1 MSDFVRVIDKRD
13 ADDIC
18 HEELIRTSD
27 LIKVVKWYGD
37 EGSAICFEFFDPI
50 TEHRRQWIYDCGNK
64 YRRDKL
70 FDQYAEKLER

>member
-1 MSDFVRVIDKRD
+1 MSDFVRVMDKRD

-27 LIKVVKWYGD
+27 LIKVVKWNGD
-37 EGSAICFEFFDPI
+37 TGTAICFEFFDPI
-50 TEHRRQWIYDCGNK
+50 TGHRRQWIYDFGTI
-64 YRRDKL
+64 YRRDIV